1 MARPCMTAGMKA
13 WINLLASLLDDRVAG
28 RLLPL
33 MTGLLFATGR
43 RTVSSWLRAG
53 QLSKDYQN
61 YYYFLTI
68 VGRKV
73 ELLAGRL
80 LRIVAEIVAPGERI
94 VLALD
99 DTPSKRYGPK
109 VEGAGVH
116 HNPTPGPVR
125 QEFVYG
131 HSWVTLARLASHPE
145 HGTTALPV
153 RAELYVRAQDV
164 L

>member
-1 MARPCMTAGMKA
+1 MAKLFLTSDVKS
-13 WINLLASLLDDRVAG
+13 WINRLASWLDPRVDFQ
-28 RLLPL
+28 LLPL

-53 QLSKDYQN
+53 QLSKDYQD

-73 ELLAGRL
+73 EILSGSL
-80 LRIVAEIVAPGERI
+80 LRIALEVVGVGERV
-94 VLALD
+94 VLAID

-109 VEGAGVH
+109 VEGAGLH
-116 HNPTPGPVR
+116 HNQIG
-125 QEFVYG
+125 
-131 HSWVTLARLASHPE
+131 
-145 HGTTALPV
+145 
-153 RAELYVRAQDV
+153 RATSELQS